1 MKWQILI
8 PAVALA
14 AACSGGEGNRDTAYR
29 QNDSAA
35 ADTTMAATPD
45 TMAHAPAAA
54 VLNDSS
60 IVAEL
65 ATADMAEVQ
74 QAHTALKEA
83 KSAAVKTLAQRLET
97 DHAAHLKQMR
107 TLASKLKL
115 TLPDSSSV
123 PAAPELAGKTG
134 AAFDSAFVQHSID
147 DHQKDIDKLQNTL
160 LPAAQSADL
169 KSLIRTTVPKLQ
181 AHLAL
186 AQTTERKLG
195 S

>member
-1 MKWQILI
+1 MA
-8 PAVALA
+8 AVP
-14 AACSGGEGNRDTAYR
+14 
-29 QNDSAA
+29 
-35 ADTTMAATPD
+35 ADTTTKRAAP
-45 TMAHAPAAA
+45 PALDDA
-54 VLNDSS
+54 S
-60 IVAEL
+60 IVTQL
-65 ATADMAEVQ
+65 ALADMAEVQ
-74 QAHTALKEA
+74 QARTALKEA

-134 AAFDSAFVQHSID
+134 AAFDSAFVQHAID